1 MTLNP
6 PAHICGQAKPRGVI
20 GRVVTRE
27 TDNLHLRLVQLRAEG
42 VSAADIAFLYGLKPE
57 RVRVVTNRIL
67 DADRA
72 ESGEPIAGQYW
83 RAA

>member
-1 MTLNP
+1 MS
-6 PAHICGQAKPRGVI
+6 ADRQ
-20 GRVVTRE
+20 
-27 TDNLHLRLVQLRAEG
+27 TDELHLRWVRQRTSGASCG
-42 VSAADIAFLYGLKPE
+42 DIARTYGIKPE